1 MTRLDKLFSFLEAQP
16 NDAFLLFAIA
26 KEYESAGDDTNAL
39 DYYQKLQTT
48 TPQYVGLYYHLGKLF
63 ERKGEPQNALSTY
76 KIGIE
81 VAQKERDFH
90 ALSELKGAKMNLDGD
105 DDDDDM

>member
-1 MTRLDKLFSFLEAQP
+1 MTRLDKLFGFLESQP
-16 NDAFLLFAIA
+16 NEPFLLFAIA

-39 DYYQKLQTT
+39 DYYQKLQAG

-76 KIGIE
+76 KTGIE

-105 DDDDDM
+105 DDDDYY

>member
-1 MTRLDKLFSFLEAQP
+1 MSRLDKLFTFLEAQP
-16 NDAFLLFAIA
+16 NEPFLLFAIA
-26 KEYESAGDDTNAL
+26 KEYESAGDDANAL
-39 DYYQKLQTT
+39 DFYQKLQAT

-63 ERKGEPQNALSTY
+63 ERKNEPQNALETY

-81 VAQKERDFH
+81 VAQKERDLH

-105 DDDDDM
+105 DDDDDY

>member
-16 NDAFLLFAIA
+16 DDAFLLFAIA
-26 KEYESAGDDTNAL
+26 KEYESAGDDVNAL
-39 DYYQKLQTT
+39 DFYQKLQQT

-63 ERKGEPQNALSTY
+63 ERKSEPQNALSTY

-105 DDDDDM
+105 DDDDDY